1 MPKLRE
7 GKEYKFLVEK
17 ELTLPDNSH
26 HFLLKGPDSKKYLIP
41 ISRYS
46 HYGILTG
53 KVIKCKVDRIN
64 CMGKVFLE
72 PLNPWYSEG
81 KSYSFDVDGIE
92 ERIDNTGTNRKVIVV
107 TDKSGTKICVPHDKF
122 TSLTVKGEKIILTV
136 IRITKGKVHFGSTSG
151 ETNNL
156 PLEAGSD
163 YEFVVERIEKGID
176 DEEYFVIKDPF
187 GNFST
192 LPAKYYKYYGYTTG
206 TRFRGKIIRNK
217 KNGGKTIEP
226 ENPFYKSG
234 SEILMRVTSFY
245 KNPVNHSFTINL
257 KDKYSFS
264 HCIETSMPP
273 NAKSVRCKVLMIK
286 KGKPLLEIL

>member
-1 MPKLRE
+1 MLKLRE

-26 HFLLKGPDSKKYLIP
+26 HFLLRGPDSKKYLIP

-53 KVIKCKVDRIN
+53 KVIKCRVDRIN
-64 CMGKVFLE
+64 CTGKVFLE
-72 PLNPWYSEG
+72 PPNPWYSEG
-81 KSYSFDVDGIE
+81 KSYSFNVDGIE

-107 TDKSGTKICVPHDKF
+107 TDKLGTKICVPHDKF
-122 TSLTVKGEKIILTV
+122 TALPVKGEKIILRV
-136 IRITKGKVHFGSTSG
+136 IRITKGKVHFGSTPG

-156 PLEAGSD
+156 LLEAGSD

-217 KNGGKTIEP
+217 KNGEKTIEP

-264 HCIETSMPP
+264 HCIETSTPP